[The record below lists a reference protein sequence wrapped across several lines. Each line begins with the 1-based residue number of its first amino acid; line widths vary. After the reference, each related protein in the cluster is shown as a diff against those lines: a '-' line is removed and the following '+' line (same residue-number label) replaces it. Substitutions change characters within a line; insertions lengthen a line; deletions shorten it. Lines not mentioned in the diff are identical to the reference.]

1 VTPNAGRSLRPSGAF
16 ARAGAPDSDASAL
29 SQAATGNADAL
40 AYLYVRHAADIRAYV
55 ASIVRDPHEAEDI
68 TQQVFAKL
76 LMASPTFEPGE
87 VPFRSWL
94 LRVARNTAMDSMRR
108 RRAVPW
114 GEIPE
119 RSPSDEASGDRASA
133 IREALRSLPEDQ
145 REVLVLRHLVG
156 LSPGEIA
163 DRLGRSKPSVHA
175 LHHRGR
181 GALKAQLLERHAG
194 PAVAA

>member
-1 VTPNAGRSLRPSGAF
+1 MTPNAGDRSGLLGPSLARGPGLRRL
-16 ARAGAPDSDASAL
+16 RAI
-29 SQAATGNADAL
+29 QAATGNADAL

-108 RRAVPW
+108 RRAVP
-114 GEIPE
+114 GE
-119 RSPSDEASGDRASA
+119 R
-133 IREALRSLPEDQ
+133 
-145 REVLVLRHLVG
+145 
-156 LSPGEIA
+156 
-163 DRLGRSKPSVHA
+163 
-175 LHHRGR
+175 
-181 GALKAQLLERHAG
+181 
-194 PAVAA
+194 